1 LPPVI
6 ESNTVVCGPRAGKL
20 GELIGALGDS
30 LRAPVPLAVV
40 SPNAFELVG
49 VAAWFASAEADG
61 LILPAERLTK
71 EILPVLSRAGYRILE
86 LDSGRVHPAADRPVT
101 RDRIGLLTS
110 GTTGVPKLIE
120 HSWQSL
126 FTMSKVREMP
136 SHRWLVT
143 YVPGTYAWYQI
154 VTLALFVPGQSLI
167 VPRGR
172 TPAELIDAALQHS
185 ATAISATPTFW
196 RMAFLQFPET
206 TLRRLALKQVTLG
219 GERVDQALLD
229 RLKAIFPEATIVH
242 IYASTE
248 AGACIIVRDGREG
261 FPVSWLA
268 GDTDRQLQ
276 VRDGILWLHSPHAT
290 PTQPDWINTGDAVE
304 MKDDRVVIIGR
315 AGSAIINVGGLKVST
330 SALEQRILEHPGVLW
345 CRVSGRKAP
354 LVGELVACDL
364 VFRPGASV
372 AEAELVKFCAQ
383 HFPEYMVPRIWNVR
397 DTIPS
402 TDNLKAALC

>member
-1 LPPVI
+1 MPAVI
-6 ESNTVVCGPRAGKL
+6 ESNAVVSGPRAATLRELSRAL
-20 GELIGALGDS
+20 GES

-40 SPNAFELVG
+40 SPDPFELVG
-49 VAAWFASAEADG
+49 VAAWFATEEADG

-71 EILPVLSRAGYRILE
+71 EILPVLSRSGYRILE
-86 LDSGRVHPAADRPVT
+86 LDSARVHLAADRPVT
-101 RDRIGLLTS
+101 RGRVGLLTS

-126 FTMSKVREMP
+126 FTMSKVREMSP
-136 SHRWLVT
+136 HRWLVT

-154 VTLALFVPGQSLI
+154 VTMALFVPGQSLI

-172 TPAELIDAALQHS
+172 TPAELIDAALEHG
-185 ATAISATPTFW
+185 ATAVSATPTFW
-196 RMAFLQFPET
+196 RMAFLQFPEAS
-206 TLRRLALKQVTLG
+206 LRRLALNQITLG

-229 RLKAIFPEATIVH
+229 RLKAIFPDAAIVH

-261 FPVSWLA
+261 FPVSWLSE
-268 GDTDRQLQ
+268 REFQ
-276 VRDGILWLHSPHAT
+276 VRDGILWLHSPHAA

-304 MKDDRVVIIGR
+304 IKDDRVVIIGR
-315 AGSAIINVGGLKVST
+315 AGSAIINVGGLKVSA
-330 SALEQRILEHPGVLW
+330 SALEQHVLRHPGVLW
-345 CRVSGRKAP
+345 CRVTGRKAP

-372 AEAELVKFCAQ
+372 AEADLVKFCAQ
-383 HFPEYMVPRIWNVR
+383 QFPEYMVPRIWNVR